1 MGSICPQMDERNSQ
15 GLNPTRNLFSNKMYE
30 HTFYS
35 ATAGKQRE
43 PKELQVSSL
52 IDSTSKM
59 GGRRKYK
66 MLADVQHENAPLEN
80 IHQAPKSG
88 GNIYNRR

>member
-1 MGSICPQMDERNSQ
+1 M
-15 GLNPTRNLFSNKMYE
+15 LNLAKLSFFSDTQY
-30 HTFYS
+30 FFS
-35 ATAGKQRE
+35 STAGKQKE
-43 PKELQVSSL
+43 PYESQVLFPIEECFSSQGTFN
-52 IDSTSKM
+52 DSTSKM

-66 MLADVQHENAPLEN
+66 MLTDVQHENAPLEN